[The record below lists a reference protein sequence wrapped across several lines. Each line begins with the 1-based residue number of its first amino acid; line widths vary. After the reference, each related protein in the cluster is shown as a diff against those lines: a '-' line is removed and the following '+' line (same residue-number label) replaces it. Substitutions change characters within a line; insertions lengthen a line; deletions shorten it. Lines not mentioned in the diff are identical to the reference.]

1 MSDVTDLLGL
11 HGEDRNSFYVRC
23 PCCDTEKGKHLNI
36 NLKKEVFRCARCGE
50 AGGIFDLYALFTGTP
65 REQARRAIIERIG
78 VYQPQIRRSE
88 PEIRPIEKPLAPVAA
103 RHKTY
108 MGFLS
113 VLSLS
118 DEHRENLRNRG
129 LSDSA
134 IARLGYKSMPM
145 GSGTALARRLEERG
159 LQLSGVPGFFRTHA
173 GEWSFVHQQEGILVP
188 VRDIGGQIQGLQVR
202 LDNTTHRK
210 FRWISS
216 GTFSGGC
223 KAQGWVH
230 LAGEPKERVILTE
243 GPMKADVINALTGL
257 TVLAVPGVN
266 ALTKLEEALSQLR
279 QAGLQEVKTAFD
291 MDYCTNWCVQK
302 GYNNLLRL
310 LARMG
315 FRYGTYVW
323 DPRYKGLDDFIW
335 TKLKTELEK

>member
-1 MSDVTDLLGL
+1 M
-11 HGEDRNSFYVRC
+11 
-23 PCCDTEKGKHLNI
+23 
-36 NLKKEVFRCARCGE
+36 
-50 AGGIFDLYALFTGTP
+50 
-65 REQARRAIIERIG
+65 
-78 VYQPQIRRSE
+78 
-88 PEIRPIEKPLAPVAA
+88 APVAV

-113 VLSLS
+113 MLSLS
-118 DEHRENLRNRG
+118 DEHRENLRSRG
-129 LSDSA
+129 LPDSA
-134 IARLGYKSMPM
+134 IARLGYKSLPM
-145 GSGTALARRLEERG
+145 GSGTALAHRLEEWR
-159 LQLSGVPGFFRTHA
+159 LPLSGVPGFFRTHS

-202 LDNTTHRK
+202 LDNTTRRK
-210 FRWISS
+210 FRWVSS
-216 GTFSGGC
+216 GTFSCGC

-230 LAGEPKERVILTE
+230 LAGNPESRILLTE

>member
-11 HGEDRNSFYVRC
+11 HGADRNSFYVRC

-65 REQARRAIIERIG
+65 REQTRRAIIERIG

-88 PEIRPIEKPLAPVAA
+88 PEVRPIENPLAPVTT

-113 VLSLS
+113 VLSLT
-118 DEHRENLRNRG
+118 DKHRANLRGRG
-129 LSDSA
+129 LPDSA
-134 IARLGYKSMPM
+134 IERLGYKSMPM
-145 GSGTALARRLEERG
+145 GSGTALAHRLDEWR
-159 LQLSGVPGFFRTHA
+159 LPLSGVPGFFRTHS
-173 GEWSFVHQQEGILVP
+173 GERSFVHQQEGILIP
-188 VRDIGGQIQGLQVR
+188 VRDPQGQIQGLQVR
-202 LDNTTHRK
+202 LDDTDRRK

-216 GTFSGGC
+216 GTFSCGS

-230 LAGEPKERVILTE
+230 LAGQPKERIILTE
-243 GPMKADVINALTGL
+243 GPMKADVINALTGR
-257 TVLAVPGVN
+257 TVLAVSGVN
-266 ALTKLEEALSQLR
+266 ALAKLEEALSHLR
-279 QAGLQEVKTAFD
+279 QAGLREIKTAFD
-291 MDYCTNWCVQK
+291 MDYCTNWYVQK
-302 GYNNLLRL
+302 GHEELLRL

-335 TKLKTELEK
+335 EKLKAELQK

>member
-78 VYQPQIRRSE
+78 GYQPQIRRHE
-88 PEIRPIEKPLAPVAA
+88 PEVRPMENPLAPVAV

-113 VLSLS
+113 VLSLT
-118 DEHRENLRNRG
+118 DEHRENLRGRG
-129 LSDSA
+129 LPDSA

-145 GSGTALARRLEERG
+145 GSGTALAHRLEERG
-159 LQLSGVPGFFRTHA
+159 LQLSGIPGFFRTRS
-173 GEWSFVHQQEGILVP
+173 GEWSFVHQQEGILIP
-188 VRDIGGQIQGLQVR
+188 VRDTGGLIQGLQVR
-202 LDNTTHRK
+202 LDNTDRRK

-216 GTFSGGC
+216 GTFSCGC

-230 LAGEPKERVILTE
+230 LAGKPESKILLTE

-266 ALTKLEEALSQLR
+266 ALTKLEEALSHLR
-279 QAGLQEVKTAFD
+279 QAGLREIKTAFD
-291 MDYCTNWCVQK
+291 MDYCTNWYVQK
-302 GYNNLLRL
+302 GYEELLRL

-335 TKLKTELEK
+335 AELKTILPT